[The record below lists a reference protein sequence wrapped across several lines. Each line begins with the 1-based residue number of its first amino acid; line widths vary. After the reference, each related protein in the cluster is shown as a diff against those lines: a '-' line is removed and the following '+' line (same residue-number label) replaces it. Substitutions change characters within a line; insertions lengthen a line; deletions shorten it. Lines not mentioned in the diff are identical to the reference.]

1 MTQNSSSPHQT
12 PSKKINLNGNPKKA
26 VKKWVNLWKS
36 VLLFYHITKLANSYN
51 FHE

>member
-1 MTQNSSSPHQT
+1 MIIDSISPHHL
-12 PSKKINLNGNPKKA
+12 KKINLNGNPKKA

-36 VLLFYHITKLANSYN
+36 VRLFYHITKLANSNDN